1 MLANL
6 LQCDVMLLIMQTVL
20 KRAID
25 LKARSFSESHLQKVN
40 LIIGSVLF
48 FSNNLDYQRKH
59 TQKCSILNV
68 NNNTESF
75 FQVLHL
81 IGYAVQEQESGAYP
95 FFTFHE
101 RATKWDIL
109 PLMEELINS
118 ARVIYSFLVSSFPF

>member
-6 LQCDVMLLIMQTVL
+6 LQCDVMLLIMHTVL

-25 LKARSFSESHLQKVN
+25 LKARSFSESHLQKVRHIFEMN
-40 LIIGSVLF
+40 G
-48 FSNNLDYQRKH
+48 FSFILL
-59 TQKCSILNV
+59 SIYNDIF
-68 NNNTESF
+68 NFE

-81 IGYAVQEQESGAYP
+81 IGYAVQEQESGAYE

-109 PLMEELINS
+109 PLMEELIS
-118 ARVIYSFLVSSFPF
+118 SPRVIYFNIQEICIVFNTNILSVF